1 MNFLEEFKNALEN
14 FSIKNPIKKII
25 NITINI

>member
-14 FSIKNPIKKII
+14 FYNKESDKKI